1 MGLSFPLDL
10 LLSAFCRARRIAV
23 TAAAL
28 LTAASAAA
36 ADPRPFD
43 IPAQSLSTALAALAS
58 QADISIGL
66 TGVNLTN
73 RTSRDLVG
81 YDDVGE
87 ALRRLLR
94 GTGLDF
100 EMIDPST
107 WRIFETPV
115 AAVIAVQE
123 PTIPVAPPLVE
134 QVTVT
139 ATKRPLAIQ
148 VAPLSVAA
156 VTGTSIADY
165 GLHTTSE
172 ASSLVAGLSAT
183 NQSPGQSKFIIRGL
197 SDGPFIGNTQSTV
210 SIYLDETR
218 ANFNGPDPNL
228 QLFDI
233 DRVEVLRG
241 PQGTIYG
248 AGSIGGLVRII
259 TRKPVLGKY
268 EEHASVEGSVG
279 GAVDPSGIAE
289 ATVNLPLIDDVLA
302 MRAVAYVRHMGGY
315 VDNSHLGT
323 IGVNTTDISGVRSA
337 LRYSLSPD
345 WSLRTGVTFQAMRS
359 GDTQYYDAAMRRFSR
374 GNLLAEPS
382 KNDFLNVS
390 AGLDGDLHW
399 ADLTSTTAWLYN
411 RVSAR
416 YDASQSLPTL
426 IHIPVE
432 PTAFNQASRYN
443 TINHETR
450 LVSIPGGDFQWLA
463 GIFFS
468 KRHDATFSTLTRL
481 SQSPGIFYSKNRY
494 DNGIETAL
502 FGEATYKLNEYLSAS
517 AGLRFYRG
525 ALNTSANNSELID
538 VGPSEAFGKNKTF
551 GTRPRAEITFQ
562 PDPDNLFYA
571 EVAQGFRLGG
581 INIASRIVAPAVGS
595 GRPVTASNFQSD
607 QLWNFELG
615 SKSSFFD
622 RALTLNATAFYAL
635 WSNMQADLIRP
646 SGLPVTANVGDV
658 RNYGFEAEG
667 TFVPN
672 EHFHFL
678 ANLSWANPVLTNTN
692 PALTTLSVS
701 RLPVTPKFSV
711 TMAAQYQTPLA
722 TDYLGFANVKYE
734 LFGKS
739 RLTNDSG
746 AMSSVH
752 TYHVVNLRLGVQHK
766 QWKLTTYVNNLTGD
780 TSNTYAFGNPFS
792 LGHISQETPPRPR
805 TIGLNLAWSN

>member
-1 MGLSFPLDL
+1 MGLTFPLGL
-10 LLSAFCRARRIAV
+10 LLSAFCRTHRTGLAAV
-23 TAAAL
+23 VL
-28 LTAASAAA
+28 LTVGSAAA
-36 ADPRPFD
+36 AEPRSFD

-66 TGVNLTN
+66 AGVNLTN

-81 YDDVGE
+81 YDDVEE
-87 ALRRLLR
+87 ALRRMLR

-115 AAVIAVQE
+115 VALIPAQE
-123 PTIPVAPPLVE
+123 PTIPVALPPLE

-139 ATKRPLAIQ
+139 ATMRPMAIQ

-156 VTGTSIADY
+156 VTGTALADY
-165 GLHTTSE
+165 GLHATSE
-172 ASSLVAGLSAT
+172 VSSMVAGLSAT

-210 SIYLDETR
+210 SIYLDESR

-233 DRVEVLRG
+233 ERVEVLRG
-241 PQGTIYG
+241 PQGTLYG

-268 EEHASVEGSVG
+268 EEHASIDGSLG
-279 GAVDPSGIAE
+279 GATDPSGIVE
-289 ATVNLPLIDDVLA
+289 AMVNLPLIDDVLA
-302 MRAVAYVRHMGGY
+302 MRTVAYVRRMGGY
-315 VDNSHLGT
+315 IDNSRLGT
-323 IGVNTTDISGVRSA
+323 SGVNTTDISGVRSA
-337 LRYSLSPD
+337 VRYSLSPD
-345 WSLRTGVTFQAMRS
+345 WSLRAGVTFQSMRS
-359 GDTQYYDAAMRRFSR
+359 NDTQYYDAEMPRFSR

-382 KNDFLNVS
+382 KNHFLNVS
-390 AGLDGDLHW
+390 AGVDGDLHW
-399 ADLTSTTAWLYN
+399 ADLISTTAWLYN

-416 YDASQSLPTL
+416 YDASQALPTL

-450 LVSIPGGDFQWLA
+450 LVSIPGGNFQWLA

-468 KRHDATFSTLTRL
+468 KRRDATFSTLTQL

-494 DNGIETAL
+494 DNGTEMAL
-502 FGEATYKLNEYLSAS
+502 FGEATYKLNDYVGVS

-525 ALNTSANNSELID
+525 ALNTSADNSELID

-551 GTRPRAEITFQ
+551 GARPRAEITFQ
-562 PDPDNLFYA
+562 PSPNNLFYA

-581 INIASRIVAPAVGS
+581 INIGSRIVAPTVTS
-595 GRPVTASNFQSD
+595 GRPLTASNFQSD

-615 SKSSFFD
+615 SKSTFFNQ
-622 RALTLNATAFYAL
+622 TVSLNATAFYAL
-635 WSNMQADLIRP
+635 WSNMQADLIR
-646 SGLPVTANVGDV
+646 SNGLPVTANVGDV

-667 TFVPN
+667 TFAPN
-672 EHFHFL
+672 EHVRFM
-678 ANLSWANPVLTNTN
+678 ANLSWANPVLRHTN
-692 PALTTLSVS
+692 PALNALSIS
-701 RLPVTPKFSV
+701 RLPVTPKFAVS
-711 TMAAQYQTPLA
+711 TAAQYQTLLA
-722 TDYLGFANVKYE
+722 PDYLGFANVKYE

-739 RLTNDSG
+739 RLTNASG
-746 AMSSVH
+746 AMSSAH
-752 TYHVVNLRLGVQHK
+752 TYHVANLRLGVQHK

-805 TIGLNLAWSN
+805 TFGLNLAWSN